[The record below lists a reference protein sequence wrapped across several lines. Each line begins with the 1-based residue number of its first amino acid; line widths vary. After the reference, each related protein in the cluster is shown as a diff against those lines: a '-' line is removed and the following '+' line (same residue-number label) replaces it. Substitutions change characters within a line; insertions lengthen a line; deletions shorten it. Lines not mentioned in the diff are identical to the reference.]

1 MDDSERLQ
9 DLSISQHLARSRT
22 LLSWHVYHWQCLQLR
37 GTVSMVKRIMS
48 QSILQRT
55 PNSFTRQRNSVF
67 YNSQVSHL
75 TRTQRNMWFS
85 CWRQNWRQHPVSLKV
100 WEAVK
105 TLIGPNSVL
114 RGHNFHILHAC
125 TCYMCR
131 CSYMLVSYA
140 LAVVQ
145 EGPEATAVE
154 VIQDR
159 QQEMLVKLEGRREL
173 RGESYNSKTESVIW
187 DVSEHTNIDSV
198 PVFLLGCFLLFCQ
211 MHEVKQHFEY
221 FWA

>member
-1 MDDSERLQ
+1 MLTEATMDSAKYWKPDWWCFTMETDNEPKHSSRVSQGKDTLYFTTAKSVTWPEHNETCDSAAE
-9 DLSISQHLARSRT
+9 DKTDGSI
-22 LLSWHVYHWQCLQLR
+22 
-37 GTVSMVKRIMS
+37 
-48 QSILQRT
+48 QSA
-55 PNSFTRQRNSVF
+55 F
-67 YNSQVSHL
+67 
-75 TRTQRNMWFS
+75 
-85 CWRQNWRQHPVSLKV
+85 KV
-100 WEAVK
+100 WEGVK

-114 RGHNFHILHAC
+114 QGHNFHILHAC

-173 RGESYNSKTESVIW
+173 RGESYNSKTES
-187 DVSEHTNIDSV
+187 S
-198 PVFLLGCFLLFCQ
+198 
-211 MHEVKQHFEY
+211 
-221 FWA
+221 